1 MLADLKIASKL
12 SLLLILPMATF
23 LFLVTVE
30 SIQRWKDI
38 DELKFVER
46 ALVVSLSAGELIHE
60 VQKERG
66 YTAGYLGSKG
76 KKFAAELPDQIQKS
90 DAAYKQFIATLADA
104 NAHEAN
110 AFRPIFASASDKYAN
125 LADTRATA
133 RDIKID
139 ALQAISTYGSCI
151 NQFISA
157 LSDLNAHSHKALTSM
172 LQLVHGKEIAGQER
186 ATLNA
191 AFSAGTFN
199 KQLYRDWLYRVSAQ
213 NTYLHSFTELGGKNA
228 QDLLQ
233 NKLKAADSEVIRFRD
248 TAYANLEKSNLEV
261 EPQEWFAASTK
272 RIDSLMEVEKAWGT
286 HLLETARSDVSSAQ
300 KNLVVSCTGALV
312 VAFFTILLGWRI
324 CITIG
329 RPVRSTLRY
338 AQGVTH
344 GDFDAVLT
352 VHQRD
357 EIGGLADVLREMVAR
372 LKEQIQT
379 AQQQQNIAEEKG
391 KVADQCRVAAE
402 EAEKATSARATS
414 LMLAVDKIQGV
425 VESLNIALN
434 ALSEQVQTSTEGA
447 TNQSNRLE
455 STTAAMQEMSITVVE
470 VAKNAADAAQT
481 ANNSHQQA
489 TEGSTVVE
497 NVISAIGQV
506 QKQSDDMKVDM
517 GILGQQAEG
526 IGQILNVISDIADQT
541 NLLALNAAIEAA
553 RAGDAG
559 RGFAVVADE
568 VRKLA
573 EKTMLAT
580 KEVGEAIHA
589 IQSGTRK
596 HITHVEQTAKTI
608 ESVTL
613 LARQSGDALQELV
626 KYASASTSQ
635 AQSIATASEEQSA
648 TSETIH
654 RSLEDINR
662 LALMTATAMDQA
674 TAVLGELH
682 NQTDILVGVMN
693 DLNSSNAKKS
703 IL

>member
-1 MLADLKIASKL
+1 MLADLKIARKL

-30 SIQRWKDI
+30 SIERWKDI

-46 ALVVSLSAGELIHE
+46 SIVVSLSAGELIHE
-60 VQKERG
+60 AQKERG

-76 KKFAAELPDQIQKS
+76 KKFAAELAEQIKKT
-90 DAAYKQFIATLADA
+90 DTAYKLFAETLADA
-104 NAHEAN
+104 NSHEGN
-110 AFRPIFASASDKYAN
+110 AFRPVFSSAIAKFAD
-125 LADTRATA
+125 LADVRAAA
-133 RDIKID
+133 RDTRID
-139 ALQAISTYGSCI
+139 ALQAIATYSNSI
-151 NQFISA
+151 SELISA
-157 LSDLNAHSHKALTSM
+157 LTELNEHSHKALTSM
-172 LQLVHGKEIAGQER
+172 LQLIHGKEIAGQER

-191 AFSAGTFN
+191 AFSAGTFS

-213 NTYLHSFTELGGKNA
+213 NTYLHSFADLGGKSA
-228 QDLLQ
+228 QALLQ
-233 NKLKAADSEVIRFRD
+233 NKLKAADNEVSRYRD

-261 EPQEWFAASTK
+261 EPQEWFAASTR
-272 RIDSLMEVEKAWGT
+272 RIDSLMDVEKSWGT
-286 HLLETARSDVSSAQ
+286 HLLETARADVRAAQ
-300 KNLVVSCTGALV
+300 QKMVVSCTGALLI
-312 VAFFTILLGWRI
+312 AFLTILLGWRI

-338 AQGVTH
+338 AQGVTQ
-344 GDFDAVLT
+344 GDFDAVLK

-379 AQQQQNIAEEKG
+379 AQKQQTIAEEKE
-391 KVADQCRVAAE
+391 KVADQCREAAE
-402 EAEKATSARATS
+402 QAEKATSARANT
-414 LMLAVDKIQGV
+414 LLVAVDKIQGV

-434 ALSEQVQTSTEGA
+434 TLSEQVQTSTQGA
-447 TNQSNRLE
+447 THQSNSLE

-481 ANNSHQQA
+481 ADDSHQQA
-489 TEGSTVVE
+489 TKGSAVVE

-517 GILGQQAEG
+517 GVLGQQAEG
-526 IGQILNVISDIADQT
+526 IGLILNVISDIADQT

-573 EKTMLAT
+573 EKTMTAT

-596 HITHVEQTAKTI
+596 HIGHVEQTAETI
-608 ESVTL
+608 ASVTV
-613 LARQSGDALQELV
+613 LARQSGDALKELL
-626 KYASASTSQ
+626 KLASASTAQ

-648 TSETIH
+648 SSETIH

-693 DLNSSNAKKS
+693 DLNNTTKRN

>member
-1 MLADLKIASKL
+1 MLADLNIARKL

-23 LFLVTVE
+23 LFLITLE
-30 SIQRWKDI
+30 SVQRVKDI
-38 DELKFVER
+38 NELKFVER

-60 VQKERG
+60 LQKERG

-76 KKFAAELPDQIQKS
+76 KKFAIELPEQIKKS
-90 DAAYKQFIATLADA
+90 DAAFKLFAATLADA
-104 NAHEAN
+104 DAN
-110 AFRPIFASASDKYAN
+110 ENGTLKPVFSAATNRFAA

-133 RDIKID
+133 RDVKID
-139 ALQAISTYGSCI
+139 ALQAISAYGSCI
-151 NQFISA
+151 NEFIGAFSG
-157 LSDLNAHSHKALTSM
+157 LNELSHKALTSV

-191 AFSAGTFN
+191 AFSAGTFS

-213 NTYLHSFTELGGKNA
+213 NTYLHSFAELGGRQA
-228 QDLLQ
+228 QAILQ
-233 NKLKAADSEVIRFRD
+233 GKLKAVDDEVNRFRD
-248 TAYANLEKSNLEV
+248 TAYANLEKSSLDV

-272 RIDSLMEVEKAWGT
+272 RLDSLMEVEKSWGS
-286 HLLETARSDVSSAQ
+286 HLLEVARDDVSAARRG
-300 KNLVVSCTGALV
+300 LVIACSGALL
-312 VAFFTILLGWRI
+312 VAALTILLGWRI

-329 RPVRSTLRY
+329 RPVRRTLRY
-338 AQGVTH
+338 AQGVTQ
-344 GDFDAVLT
+344 GDFDAVLA
-352 VHQRD
+352 VDQRD
-357 EIGGLADVLREMVAR
+357 EIGGLANVLREMVRR
-372 LKEQIQT
+372 LKEQIQA

-391 KVADQCRVAAE
+391 KVADQCRIAAE
-402 EAEKATSARATS
+402 QAEQATSARAKV
-414 LMLAVDKIQGV
+414 LMTAVDKIQGV

-434 ALSEQVQTSTEGA
+434 ALTEQVKTSTDGA
-447 TNQSNRLE
+447 TSQSDRLE
-455 STTAAMQEMSITVVE
+455 NTTAAMQEMSFTVVE

-481 ANNSHQQA
+481 ADDSHQQA
-489 TEGSTVVE
+489 TKGASVVE
-497 NVISAIGQV
+497 NVINAIAQV
-506 QKQSDDMKVDM
+506 QKQSDDMKLDM
-517 GILGQQAEG
+517 GVLGKQAEG

-573 EKTMLAT
+573 EKTMTAT

-589 IQSGTRK
+589 IQSGTRN
-596 HITHVEQTAKTI
+596 HISHVEQTAETI
-608 ESVTL
+608 GSVTV

-626 KYASASTSQ
+626 KLASASTSQ

-648 TSETIH
+648 SSETIH

-674 TAVLGELH
+674 TKVLGELH
-682 NQTDILVGVMN
+682 DQADILVGVMN
-693 DLNSSNAKKS
+693 DLNSSSAKQS
-703 IL
+703 IM